1 MHDAILNIQDNEKV
15 DMQHMNVSQPGPY
28 SSPLEE
34 DSSEQEWDRDE
45 QDTESEF
52 GMHLV
57 CFTMCTA
64 YFLP

>member
-1 MHDAILNIQDNEKV
+1 M
-15 DMQHMNVSQPGPY
+15 DMQHMNVSQLGPY

-34 DSSEQEWDRDE
+34 DSSEHEWDRDE